1 MAQTQVAP
9 GCQSF
14 HIGLLPR
21 QNFLPSSCLAA
32 FHAPSI
38 LWDAGNS
45 SRRALKSRSSSLP
58 GGKEAGQ
65 VGSFPD
71 SPSKSVSISGI
82 PLCCHP
88 QSPAP
93 PGDPLGSVG
102 PGDPGDLRDG
112 GGVSIAVVIFR
123 PSRAPE
129 SAELVGMEG
138 EGTGNDNGSWHLG
151 CLSLTGSSAHPQPSL
166 LGESGASW
174 ELRAKSLWD
183 QRRP

>member
-1 MAQTQVAP
+1 M
-9 GCQSF
+9 
-14 HIGLLPR
+14 
-21 QNFLPSSCLAA
+21 
-32 FHAPSI
+32 
-38 LWDAGNS
+38 
-45 SRRALKSRSSSLP
+45 
-58 GGKEAGQ
+58 
-65 VGSFPD
+65 GSFPD

-112 GGVSIAVVIFR
+112 GGVSVAVVIFR

-138 EGTGNDNGSWHLG
+138 EGTGNDSGSWHLG